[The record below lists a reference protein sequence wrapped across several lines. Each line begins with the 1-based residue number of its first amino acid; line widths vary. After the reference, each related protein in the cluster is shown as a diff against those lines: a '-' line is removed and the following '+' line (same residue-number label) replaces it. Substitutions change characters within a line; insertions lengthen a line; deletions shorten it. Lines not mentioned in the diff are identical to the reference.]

1 MGHSEGNDMQ
11 SLLDGDVI
19 DLGDPGP
26 DPVFGR
32 GLIGASLLQSNSG
45 DMAR

>member
-1 MGHSEGNDMQ
+1 MRQAEDVDVQ

-19 DLGDPGP
+19 DLGAPGP

-32 GLIGASLLQSNSG
+32 GLIGASRLEAGSG
-45 DMAR
+45 EYTR